1 MYQLESKPGQARR
14 LHLDPRATPPNCFPG
29 NTGTAAHVLTFILVC
44 SVSVWRWPSPCP
56 ALFSALLCFA
66 SSRQPPCPCWCPCL
80 SERGKANANAG
91 ARALNCPWNS
101 QPASQPPPCT
111 ITNPR
116 QTRPNQPRHHTRQGR
131 PRKTEEE
138 PPWATKNLPTA
149 SSSSL
154 PPLWLRSSFALAP
167 NRSSKSS
174 CVCRGIQT
182 VVIRTPL
189 LCLAVPASRDTICH
203 FASFSL
209 LLSLSP
215 LLSLTLCFPH
225 LSRCVSSPL
234 FYPPRQTHRAR
245 HNRSRASSRAV
256 SVSIIATPYASL
268 PCVGSPSTQER
279 LKGGKTEAKTSL
291 EPWLRRCLLVQ
302 AIHPGLASIHQ
313 TPKNPRTSR
322 HPLTQRLTT
331 IICRVDFRLGL
342 RRLGQTLLSGRLR
355 ARVSRQS

>member
-44 SVSVWRWPSPCP
+44 SVLSGAGRRL
-56 ALFSALLCFA
+56 AQLFFLLCSVFA
-66 SSRQPPCPCWCPCL
+66 SSVNFHTPCLCPCL
-80 SERGKANANAG
+80 SERANARASAG
-91 ARALNCPWNS
+91 TRALNR
-101 QPASQPPPCT
+101 QPASQQPPSPHHQPPP
-111 ITNPR
+111 N
-116 QTRPNQPRHHTRQGR
+116 QTKPNQPRHHTRQGR

-209 LLSLSP
+209 LLSLSQSP
-215 LLSLTLCFPH
+215 SVAHSLLPPSLSLC
-225 LSRCVSSPL
+225 L
-234 FYPPRQTHRAR
+234 FSLVLPT
-245 HNRSRASSRAV
+245 
-256 SVSIIATPYASL
+256 TPDTPGSAQSL
-268 PCVGSPSTQER
+268 PCFLS
-279 LKGGKTEAKTSL
+279 
-291 EPWLRRCLLVQ
+291 RRCCLNYTYT
-302 AIHPGLASIHQ
+302 I
-313 TPKNPRTSR
+313 
-322 HPLTQRLTT
+322 RLSAP
-331 IICRVDFRLGL
+331 CW
-342 RRLGQTLLSGRLR
+342 
-355 ARVSRQS
+355 